1 MCSQISARCTLWV
14 NRFLALLV
22 AVLVP
27 LLPGLLDFY
36 CALRPLGL
44 GGRYAILIGYYCCVP
59 VLLYGAWCIDCLLR
73 NILSRQVFVE
83 ENAALLRRIRVCCAG
98 ISLICLPA
106 SFFYPPL
113 FFLVL
118 IMAFLS
124 LMVSVVKSVMA
135 AAVELREENDLTV

>member
-1 MCSQISARCTLWV
+1 MSDIAAGFRRITCRTLYYSG
-14 NRFLALLV
+14 FLFVQLK
-22 AVLVP
+22 
-27 LLPGLLDFY
+27 PGKY
-36 CALRPLGL
+36 R
-44 GGRYAILIGYYCCVP
+44 
-59 VLLYGAWCIDCLLR
+59 R